1 MASPYKINIPMY
13 EGPLDLL
20 LDLIKKQEMN
30 IHDIQI
36 STITSQYLDYLHKL
50 EELDV
55 DVSAEFIYMAATLI
69 YIKSKMLLPPDPLA
83 GTETESTDPRA
94 EFVQRLVEHEKF
106 KNAAQLLYQKQQIE
120 ENVWS
125 KPDKSLYNDEGTEG
139 DLVVSLVDLV
149 KVFQQVLERR
159 KEVSRIDLRHEE
171 FTVAQM
177 IAQLRAQILASADNT
192 LNLIQFFEACPSRHA
207 MIVAFLAV
215 LEMVKLQ
222 AVALVQEKQF
232 GEILLRKH
240 KMFDVVFDEPARD
253 SRNRRTVISNELCT
267 RMTRSP
273 RNRENYMTNEERKAA
288 LEAIIYAADEPAT
301 IEQLATALGEE
312 KLAVQCFAGRTRRE
326 LRERWPRHR
335 DSRSR
340 RRLQALHQAAAA

>member
-1 MASPYKINIPMY
+1 MATPYKINIPMY

-20 LDLIKKQEMN
+20 LDLIKQQKMS

-36 STITSQYLDYLHKL
+36 SKITAQYLEYLHKL

-69 YIKSKMLLPPDPLA
+69 YIKSKMLLPPDPLGEA
-83 GTETESTDPRA
+83 EDATGDPRA
-94 EFVQRLVEHEKF
+94 ELVQRLVEHEKF

-159 KEVSRIDLRHEE
+159 KEVSRIELRHEE

-177 IAQLRAQILASADNT
+177 IAALRAQILASADNSV
-192 LNLIQFFEACPSRHA
+192 NLIQFFEACPSRHA

-222 AVALVQEKQF
+222 AVALAQEKQF
-232 GEILLRKH
+232 GEIVVRKH
-240 KMFDVVFDEPARD
+240 KMFDLVFDEQGGIKQID
-253 SRNRRTVISNELCT
+253 
-267 RMTRSP
+267 
-273 RNRENYMTNEERKAA
+273 EEYK
-288 LEAIIYAADEPAT
+288 
-301 IEQLATALGEE
+301 
-312 KLAVQCFAGRTRRE
+312 
-326 LRERWPRHR
+326 
-335 DSRSR
+335 
-340 RRLQALHQAAAA
+340 

>member
-1 MASPYKINIPMY
+1 MTGSGSEKPEEKRVETTAQKMAYKIQIPMY

-20 LDLIKKQEMN
+20 LDLIKQQKMN
-30 IHDIQI
+30 IHDIRI
-36 STITSQYLDYLHKL
+36 SEITAQYLDYLHKL

-69 YIKSKMLLPPDPLA
+69 YIKSKMLLPPDPLSSEEEQA
-83 GTETESTDPRA
+83 VDPRV
-94 EFVQRLVEHEKF
+94 ELVQRLVEHEKF

-139 DLVVSLVDLV
+139 ELVVSLVDLV

-159 KEVSRIDLRHEE
+159 KEVSRIELRHEQ
-171 FTVAQM
+171 FSVAQM
-177 IAQLRAQILASADNT
+177 IAALRTQIIASAENAV
-192 LNLIQFFEACPSRHA
+192 NLIQFFEACPSRHA

-232 GEILLRKH
+232 GDILVRKH
-240 KMFDVVFDEPARD
+240 KMFDLVFDESGGIKLID
-253 SRNRRTVISNELCT
+253 
-267 RMTRSP
+267 
-273 RNRENYMTNEERKAA
+273 EEYK
-288 LEAIIYAADEPAT
+288 
-301 IEQLATALGEE
+301 
-312 KLAVQCFAGRTRRE
+312 
-326 LRERWPRHR
+326 
-335 DSRSR
+335 
-340 RRLQALHQAAAA
+340 

>member
-1 MASPYKINIPMY
+1 MATPYKINIPMY

-20 LDLIKKQEMN
+20 LDLIKQQKMS

-36 STITSQYLDYLHKL
+36 SKITAQYLDYLHKL

-83 GTETESTDPRA
+83 GPEEAVGDPRA
-94 EFVQRLVEHEKF
+94 ELVQRLVEHEKF

-139 DLVVSLVDLV
+139 ELVVSLVDLV
-149 KVFQQVLERR
+149 KVFQQILERK
-159 KEVSRIDLRHEE
+159 KEVSRIELRHEE

-177 IAQLRAQILASADNT
+177 IAALRAQILASAENAV
-192 LNLIQFFEACPSRHA
+192 NLIQFFEACPSRHA

-232 GEILLRKH
+232 ADILVRKH
-240 KMFDVVFDEPARD
+240 KMFDLVFDEAGGIKQID
-253 SRNRRTVISNELCT
+253 
-267 RMTRSP
+267 
-273 RNRENYMTNEERKAA
+273 EEYK
-288 LEAIIYAADEPAT
+288 
-301 IEQLATALGEE
+301 
-312 KLAVQCFAGRTRRE
+312 
-326 LRERWPRHR
+326 
-335 DSRSR
+335 
-340 RRLQALHQAAAA
+340 

>member
-1 MASPYKINIPMY
+1 MATPYKINIPMY

-20 LDLIKKQEMN
+20 LDLIKQQKMN

-36 STITSQYLDYLHKL
+36 SKITAQYLEYLHKL

-69 YIKSKMLLPPDPLA
+69 YIKSKMLLPPDPL
-83 GTETESTDPRA
+83 GETEDAAGDPRS
-94 EFVQRLVEHEKF
+94 ELVQRLVEHEKF

-139 DLVVSLVDLV
+139 ELVVSLVDLV

-159 KEVSRIDLRHEE
+159 KEVSRIELRHEE

-177 IAQLRAQILASADNT
+177 IAALRAQILASTDNSV
-192 LNLIQFFEACPSRHA
+192 NLIQFFEACPSRHA

-232 GEILLRKH
+232 GDILVRKH
-240 KMFDVVFDEPARD
+240 KMFDLVFDESGEIKQID
-253 SRNRRTVISNELCT
+253 
-267 RMTRSP
+267 
-273 RNRENYMTNEERKAA
+273 EEYK
-288 LEAIIYAADEPAT
+288 
-301 IEQLATALGEE
+301 
-312 KLAVQCFAGRTRRE
+312 
-326 LRERWPRHR
+326 
-335 DSRSR
+335 
-340 RRLQALHQAAAA
+340 

>member
-1 MASPYKINIPMY
+1 MATPYKINIPMY

-36 STITSQYLDYLHKL
+36 AKITSQYLDYLHQL
-50 EELDV
+50 EKQNV

-83 GTETESTDPRA
+83 AEESQTEDPR
-94 EFVQRLVEHEKF
+94 EELVQRLIEHEKY

-125 KPDKSLYNDEGTEG
+125 KPDKSLYNDEATEG

-149 KVFQQVLERR
+149 RVFQQVLERK
-159 KEVSRIDLRHEE
+159 KEVTRIELQHET

-177 IAQLRAQILASADNT
+177 IAQLRSQILSSDT
-192 LNLIQFFEACPSRHA
+192 GSVSLIQFFEACPSRHA

-232 GEILLRKH
+232 GDILVK
-240 KMFDVVFDEPARD
+240 KAKAFDIAFDESGAM
-253 SRNRRTVISNELCT
+253 RTID
-267 RMTRSP
+267 
-273 RNRENYMTNEERKAA
+273 EE
-288 LEAIIYAADEPAT
+288 Y
-301 IEQLATALGEE
+301 Q
-312 KLAVQCFAGRTRRE
+312 
-326 LRERWPRHR
+326 
-335 DSRSR
+335 
-340 RRLQALHQAAAA
+340 

>member
-1 MASPYKINIPMY
+1 MKSCAGPKLEAGFHLNGSQHGDPSAMLIRWPLDDQREKERMATPYKINIPMY
-13 EGPLDLL
+13 AGPLDLL
-20 LDLIKKQEMN
+20 LDLIKQQKMN

-36 STITSQYLDYLHKL
+36 SKITAQYLDYLHKL

-55 DVSAEFIYMAATLI
+55 DVSSEFIYMAATLI

-83 GTETESTDPRA
+83 GPEEAEDPRA
-94 EFVQRLVEHEKF
+94 DLVQRLVEHEKF

-149 KVFQQVLERR
+149 RVFQQVLERR
-159 KEVSRIDLRHEE
+159 KEVSRIELRHEE

-177 IAQLRAQILASADNT
+177 IAALRTQILASADNSV
-192 LNLIQFFEACPSRHA
+192 NLIQFFEACPSRHA

-222 AVALVQEKQF
+222 AV
-232 GEILLRKH
+232 
-240 KMFDVVFDEPARD
+240 
-253 SRNRRTVISNELCT
+253 
-267 RMTRSP
+267 
-273 RNRENYMTNEERKAA
+273 ER
-288 LEAIIYAADEPAT
+288 
-301 IEQLATALGEE
+301 
-312 KLAVQCFAGRTRRE
+312 V
-326 LRERWPRHR
+326 H
-335 DSRSR
+335 
-340 RRLQALHQAAAA
+340 

>member
-1 MASPYKINIPMY
+1 MTGKDAETLGEERAERTAPKTPYKINIPMY

-20 LDLIKKQEMN
+20 LDLIKQQKMS

-36 STITSQYLDYLHKL
+36 SKITAQYLDYLHKL

-69 YIKSKMLLPPDPLA
+69 YIKSKMLLPPDPL
-83 GTETESTDPRA
+83 GETEDASGDPRA
-94 EFVQRLVEHEKF
+94 ELVQRLVEHEKF

-139 DLVVSLVDLV
+139 ELVVSLVDLV
-149 KVFQQVLERR
+149 KVFQQVLERK
-159 KEVSRIDLRHEE
+159 KEVSRIELRHEE

-177 IAQLRAQILASADNT
+177 IAALRAQILASADNAV
-192 LNLIQFFEACPSRHA
+192 NLIQFFEACPSRHA

-232 GEILLRKH
+232 GDILVRKH
-240 KMFDVVFDEPARD
+240 KMFDLVFDESGGIKQID
-253 SRNRRTVISNELCT
+253 
-267 RMTRSP
+267 
-273 RNRENYMTNEERKAA
+273 EEYK
-288 LEAIIYAADEPAT
+288 
-301 IEQLATALGEE
+301 
-312 KLAVQCFAGRTRRE
+312 
-326 LRERWPRHR
+326 
-335 DSRSR
+335 
-340 RRLQALHQAAAA
+340 

>member
-1 MASPYKINIPMY
+1 MATPESKLTGKSAENAADTNSQKSATQPASAFESGQPSGGYKIHIPMY

-20 LDLIKKQEMN
+20 LDLIKQQKMS
-30 IHDIQI
+30 IHDIRI
-36 STITSQYLDYLHKL
+36 SEITAQYLDYLHKL

-83 GTETESTDPRA
+83 SAEEQAADPRA
-94 EFVQRLVEHEKF
+94 ELVQRLVEHEKF

-125 KPDKSLYNDEGTEG
+125 KPDMSLYHDEGTEG
-139 DLVVSLVDLV
+139 QIVVSLVDLV

-159 KEVSRIDLRHEE
+159 KEVSRIEMQHEQ

-177 IAQLRAQILASADNT
+177 IAQLRAQIIASAENVVS
-192 LNLIQFFEACPSRHA
+192 LILFFEACPSRHA
-207 MIVAFLAV
+207 MIAAFLAV

-232 GEILLRKH
+232 GEILVK
-240 KMFDVVFDEPARD
+240 KGKAFDLVFDENGA
-253 SRNRRTVISNELCT
+253 I
-267 RMTRSP
+267 RMVD
-273 RNRENYMTNEERKAA
+273 EEYR
-288 LEAIIYAADEPAT
+288 
-301 IEQLATALGEE
+301 
-312 KLAVQCFAGRTRRE
+312 
-326 LRERWPRHR
+326 
-335 DSRSR
+335 
-340 RRLQALHQAAAA
+340 

>member
-1 MASPYKINIPMY
+1 MSSPYRIQIPLF

-30 IHDIQI
+30 IHDIPI
-36 STITSQYLDYLHKL
+36 SKITSQYLDYLHQL
-50 EELDV
+50 ETLNV

-83 GTETESTDPRA
+83 SPEEQAADPR
-94 EFVQRLVEHEKF
+94 EELVQRLLEHEKF

-139 DLVVSLVDLV
+139 ELVVSLVDLV
-149 KVFQQVLERR
+149 RVFQQVLERK
-159 KEVSRIDLRHEE
+159 KEVARIELQHEQ

-177 IAQLRAQILASADNT
+177 IAQLRGQILASDSNSVS
-192 LNLIQFFEACPSRHA
+192 LIQFFEACPSRHA

-232 GEILLRKH
+232 ADILVK
-240 KMFDVVFDEPARD
+240 KAKSFEVAFDE
-253 SRNRRTVISNELCT
+253 SG
-267 RMTRSP
+267 
-273 RNRENYMTNEERKAA
+273 A
-288 LEAIIYAADEPAT
+288 LRIDAEY
-301 IEQLATALGEE
+301 Q
-312 KLAVQCFAGRTRRE
+312 
-326 LRERWPRHR
+326 
-335 DSRSR
+335 
-340 RRLQALHQAAAA
+340 